1 MFTFA
6 YELIFKQSKTN
17 DMTTT
22 QKIVTVEFMLENS
35 NNLIDAYL
43 ERFCKVK
50 SVEQLILRDEKL
62 WNNFFND
69 PKFMLLDL
77 DYLQRL
83 FDRELIEL
91 KKEMQE
97 YFA

>member
-1 MFTFA
+1 
-6 YELIFKQSKTN
+6 
-17 DMTTT
+17 MTLT
-22 QKIVTVEFMLENS
+22 QKILTVEFMLKNS
-35 NNLIDAYL
+35 NNFIDAYL
-43 ERFCKVK
+43 ERSCKVK
-50 SVEQLILRDEKL
+50 SVEQLILRDQKL

-91 KKEMQE
+91 KNEMQE